1 MDYKYIESLVLR
13 SKNGD
18 SISKEELA
26 KEFRPLILNIVKRTF
41 LHGYDNGDI
50 QNECYRT
57 LFKCLSMYDLERHRF
72 VAYAS
77 NAIKNNINDLIK
89 RVKNRS
95 LIEGSES
102 LTLSDNLEHNLP
114 SEDDRFEEVLCS
126 KSDYK
131 LLKIAIDSLN
141 KEEKELI
148 IFIFFKNNTVSA
160 YAALKNMPYSTANRK
175 KAVTLM
181 KLSKYFIDTQHI
193 I

>member
-41 LHGYDNGDI
+41 LHGYDNEDI

-95 LIEGSES
+95 PIEGSEA
-102 LTLSDNLEHNLP
+102 LTLSDNLEHNL
-114 SEDDRFEEVLCS
+114 SSKGDSLEEVLCS
-126 KSDYK
+126 ESDYE
-131 LLKIAIDSLN
+131 LLKIAINSLN

-160 YAALKNMPYSTANRK
+160 YAALKNMPYSTVNRK